1 MTDRRAGI
9 TSIKRNPRGFALLIV
24 LWTMV
29 LMALLVTHLTAT
41 GHSEAKIATNYSAN
55 AAAEAYAD
63 GVVYEGVFRVMDGDW
78 LPDGVVHDLKLAH
91 GTAKVRLLTESGKI
105 NPNSASID
113 LLAALMR
120 VLGTPPEQAA
130 TLAEAIGDWRE
141 PAEQGQRTGN
151 AEQPQYRAA
160 GLDYGPPNAPFEGLD
175 ELSRIL
181 GMPRALAEA
190 MKPHLSLYT
199 FGDPDPAYA
208 DPIVLQAMKQLP
220 QQNQIQQALPAAL
233 TVGLETMSVVAEA
246 HSDSGGIY
254 TRRAILRIG
263 PAFEHG
269 YQLIEWNDGPAG

>member
-1 MTDRRAGI
+1 MTGRRGGI
-9 TSIKRNPRGFALLIV
+9 VSIKNNPRGFALLIV

-29 LMALLVTHLTAT
+29 LLALLVTHLTAT
-41 GHSEAKIATNYSAN
+41 GHSEAKIAGNFAAN

-63 GVVYEGVFRVMDGDW
+63 GVIYEGVFRVMDGDW
-78 LPDGVVHDLKLAH
+78 LPDGTVHDLKLAH

-113 LLAALMR
+113 VLAALMR
-120 VLGTPPEQAA
+120 ALGTPPEQAV
-130 TLAEAIGDWRE
+130 TLAEAIAAWRE
-141 PAEQGQRTGN
+141 PAEQARPDGG

-160 GLDYGPPNAPFEGLD
+160 GLDYGPPNAPFESLD

-181 GMPRALAEA
+181 GMPSALAEA

-199 FGDPDPAYA
+199 FGDPDQTFA

-220 QQNQIQQALPAAL
+220 QSQVQQALPAAL

-246 HSDSGGIY
+246 HSDSGGVF

-269 YQLIEWNDGPAG
+269 YQLIEWNDGPAS